1 MLSRTAPLQAGT
13 DTEIDLIEHQ
23 ERGVIVEQPL
33 DIPDIN
39 ENHVQGRLG
48 GLMEIGEHV
57 EVRRLDSRGSKPP
70 RG

>member
-1 MLSRTAPLQAGT
+1 MLFRTAPLQAGT

-23 ERGVIVEQPL
+23 ERGVIIEQP
-33 DIPDIN
+33 PDIN